1 MALAQTNSPLL
12 RRASNEVSWPFN
24 LDWSHPEARGLEEFL
39 VATPVGMVDLV
50 SGAVGARV
58 NTADPGRIN
67 ELGGLDAFFDGYG
80 DQYTFPN
87 NDPFDTSVDYT
98 IVWECELTGFVD
110 IGPCL
115 SVFFSAGGA
124 AARLAY
130 NKTTGSDILMA
141 DGTVLLARIAKPPE
155 VSMTERHWG
164 VWAFTAGSGHRV
176 WINGLLC
183 ADNGTVTPAATAN
196 SHRVGGSSVTSHDFN
211 GGIRQVRRYRRAW
224 SEDEAIAFWHPA
236 TRDGLLSG
244 FSHSPSL
251 VGGYAYPAA
260 TGGSVASGSASL
272 TTSYALTAVGV
283 SLAGGTAS
291 VTASVSLSA
300 AGASI
305 SSGSA
310 GATALVSIS
319 AAGLAEAAGQAGLSN
334 TVLLAA
340 AGAAQASGNAALAT
354 RLEALAD
361 GAAES
366 SGSASLLATLTFSAS
381 GGAIASGSADLQS
394 VIAISADGFVE
405 AMGSGTLWL
414 RVDLAAAG
422 AAQAS
427 GSAGMGLLLGSVLIP
442 DARYVARLAR
452 RSYRVALP
460 TP

>member
-1 MALAQTNSPLL
+1 MALAQANSPLL

-24 LDWSHPEARGLEEFL
+24 LDWGHPEAHGLEEFL

-50 SGAVGARV
+50 SGLVGTRV

-67 ELGGLDAFFDGYG
+67 ELGGLDAFFDGDG

-87 NDPFDTSVDYT
+87 NDPFDTSLDFT
-98 IVWECELTGFVD
+98 LVWECELTAFVD
-110 IGPCL
+110 ASQTIAVFYSTGNGAVRL
-115 SVFFSAGGA
+115 S
-124 AARLAY
+124 Y
-130 NKTTGSDILMA
+130 NNATTSDLFVR
-141 DGTVLLARIAKPPE
+141 DGTVLVARVAKPTG
-155 VSMTERHWG
+155 VSMFERHWG
-164 VWAFTAGSGHRV
+164 VWSFAAGSGSRV
-176 WINGLLC
+176 WINGSEC
-183 ADNGTVTPAATAN
+183 ADNGTASGAATTN
-196 SHRVGGSSVTSHDFN
+196 SHRVGGSSVTSQDFN

-224 SEDEAIAFWHPA
+224 SEEEATAFWNPA
-236 TRDGLLSG
+236 TRDSVLLG
-244 FSHSPSL
+244 FGHRPFL
-251 VGGYAYPAA
+251 VGGSTYLSAS
-260 TGGSVASGSASL
+260 GGSVASGSAPL
-272 TTSYALTAVGV
+272 TASYALAAVGV
-283 SLAGGTAS
+283 ALAIGTAS
-291 VTASVSLSA
+291 FTASVPLSA